1 MFWIIIRPLFGFVAG
16 ALVAVL
22 SSIAHDIY
30 KDVQTRKRLKLAIR
44 QEIKSILELIKEER
58 WNKFVDSTDEQQLDI
73 RFNYN
78 YFTIYEQNA
87 SLFSL
92 LDPELMENII
102 MFYNRAK
109 SFLDDVQLYHE
120 FLRKP
125 DYDKKYLKKLRRT
138 LKNQFE
144 ILKNNAEEI
153 YQAVEKEWKNLKKDE
168 NPDTTNESL
177 NNDIV
182 LENTAY
188 VINSQ
193 KI

>member
-87 SLFSL
+87 SLLSL